1 MKKEKPTPQAD
12 LTAIPREAAISHSGK
27 KPLLNTTAEKETASI
42 KETSIPKKR
51 DDSSP
56 KINTSKPVSGLSLK
70 GLQRKKEILEK
81 RVVQEVDVSQLPRE
95 AFTEIA
101 MQAAWKEYVAR
112 LQKKGEK
119 ILASNLETDT
129 PTLKGTTI
137 HLEFPNDTMR
147 VELER
152 AQHNLLEFLKRKL
165 RNYEITIE
173 IQVNEAAERK
183 YAYTAREKYEKLKG
197 KNPDLE
203 ILRKTFDLD
212 I

>member
-1 MKKEKPTPQAD
+1 
-12 LTAIPREAAISHSGK
+12 
-27 KPLLNTTAEKETASI
+27 
-42 KETSIPKKR
+42 
-51 DDSSP
+51 
-56 KINTSKPVSGLSLK
+56 
-70 GLQRKKEILEK
+70 
-81 RVVQEVDVSQLPRE
+81 
-95 AFTEIA
+95 

-137 HLEFPNDTMR
+137 LLEFPNDTMR

-165 RNYEITIE
+165 ENYDITID
-173 IQVNEAAERK
+173 ITVNEAAERK
-183 YAYTAREKYEKLKG
+183 YAYTTREKYEKLKD
-197 KNPDLE
+197 KNPDLDL
-203 ILRKTFDLD
+203 LRKTFDLD